1 MVLSRF
7 GYANQLAYQNVEIF
21 YYVFARILLPIEFN
35 YIGIV
40 ERMEKT

>member
-1 MVLSRF
+1 MVLTWF
-7 GYANQLAYQNVEIF
+7 GYANQLAYHNAEIF

-40 ERMEKT
+40 ERMDKT